1 MIPRLVVA
9 SKNPDKI
16 AEIEEV
22 LGSTGLV
29 EEIVRGLVW
38 EDVEETGVTLEENAL
53 LKAKA
58 VVDTTGL
65 PAVADDTG
73 LEVEALGGAPGVHTA
88 RFAGSQA
95 SYQDNVTRMLVEME
109 GIEDRRARFRTVI
122 ALVFPDGVEVLAE
135 GSVDGTITTAR
146 RGIAGFGYDPIFEV
160 SGRTFA
166 EMGVNE
172 KNGLSHRARAIRAL
186 VSFMGL

>member
-109 GIEDRRARFRTVI
+109 GIEDRRARFRTVV

-172 KNGLSHRARAIRAL
+172 KNKLSHRARAIRSV
-186 VSFMGL
+186 VSVMGL